1 MLLLILFFINY
12 SFFGKKIIPKVN
24 FELGVNEK
32 ILKVNGTKKDPK
44 NQDSA
49 LIPLKDIPKNK
60 PLW

>member
-12 SFFGKKIIPKVN
+12 SFFGKRIIPKVN

-32 ILKVNGTKKDPK
+32 ILKVNSTKEPK
-44 NQDSA
+44 NLDAA